1 MKFELRTLNATD
13 IFPMSTIIS
22 KVGINEFKKC
32 FESEEI
38 KKLIKGQGKGNET
51 AVGIAVAL
59 DIGGV
64 ILGNLHKCEN
74 DIYTFLGRIA
84 NVDVE
89 EIKILS
95 MGEFAELIIEVVKK
109 PEFKDFFSVVSKL
122 FKSEK

>member
-22 KVGINEFKKC
+22 KVGINEFKTC
-32 FESEEI
+32 FESDDVKKMI
-38 KKLIKGQGKGNET
+38 KSQGKGNE
-51 AVGIAVAL
+51 AVVGLAVAL

-74 DIYTFLGRIA
+74 DIYNFLGRIA
-84 NVDVE
+84 NVNVE
-89 EIKILS
+89 EIKALS
-95 MGEFAELIIEVVKK
+95 MAEFAELIIEVVKK

-122 FKSEK
+122 FKSEM

>member
-74 DIYTFLGRIA
+74 DIYLFLARIA

-89 EIKILS
+89 EIKALS

>member
-32 FESEEI
+32 FESDEI
-38 KKLIKGQGKGNET
+38 KKLIKGQGKGNE
-51 AVGIAVAL
+51 AVVGVAVAL

-74 DIYTFLGRIA
+74 DIYSFLARIA
-84 NVDVE
+84 NAKTE
-89 EIKILS
+89 EIKALS

-109 PEFKDFFSVVSKL
+109 PEFRDFFSVVSKL

>member
-32 FESEEI
+32 FESDEI

-89 EIKILS
+89 EIKVLS